1 MRKGGNAVKILS
13 GLVLLCL
20 SIAAHG
26 QGARPDPLPVP
37 PGSVVPPVA
46 VDPVARAMAQQALTL
61 AADPT
66 IAKTTVVGGPP
77 GVPFIVDTGGTIG
90 NTPFQVNGNQANNT
104 GYTAFKYGAD
114 AKGVTNYWVKS
125 RSPTPNGFAAV
136 QLGDRIVADFWQAG
150 TGAQT
155 GHVGAIQVSVDNADF
170 TAGEVAGRWA
180 LSTGTGVH
188 SSQASKLYP
197 NRWGTLEAIVA
208 NSYQQVMFPGGV
220 VDTTPQPGGNFGG
233 WVVIG
238 AGAASPG
245 FGALKFLS
253 EGAALLSA
261 PEPGAFEVDAA
272 ARPYFTAGDG
282 VRRRIVLADT
292 TAPSVRAM
300 ATAGPGATAAID
312 GVGTSGIV
320 MLTTGAGTGS
330 GDLFTVTYPR
340 AYPMASYPVVSAA
353 NAAAVALVR
362 GGYLTATAAG
372 FTLSLPP
379 GTTAAAG
386 TIYAITFDA
395 PGR

>member
-1 MRKGGNAVKILS
+1 MTIRIW
-13 GLVLLCL
+13 LLLICL
-20 SIAAHG
+20 PTATYG
-26 QGARPDPLPVP
+26 QTVRPDPLPGPALP
-37 PGSVVPPVA
+37 PIPV

-66 IAKTTVVGGPP
+66 ITKTTVVAGPP
-77 GVPFIVDTGGTIG
+77 GTPFIVDAAGTIG
-90 NTPFQVNGNQANNT
+90 NTPFQINGNQAGNT
-104 GYTAFKYGAD
+104 GFTAFKYGAD
-114 AKGVTNYWVKS
+114 GKGVTNYWVKS

-136 QLGDRIVADFWQAG
+136 QLGDRIVADYWQAG

-155 GHVGAIQVSVDNADF
+155 GHAGAIQVTVDNAAF
-170 TAGEVAGRWA
+170 TAGEVAGRWSLA
-180 LSTGTGVH
+180 TGTGVH
-188 SSQASKLYP
+188 QLQASKLYP
-197 NRWGTLEAIVA
+197 NRWGTMEAIVA

-220 VDTTPQPGGNFGG
+220 VDATPQAGGNFGG

-245 FGALKFLS
+245 YGPLKFLS
-253 EGAALLSA
+253 AGAALLTT

-272 ARPYFTAGDG
+272 ARPYFTSGDG

-292 TAPSVRAM
+292 LAPSVRAL
-300 ATAGPGATAAID
+300 ASAGPGATAVID

-320 MLTTGAGTGS
+320 TLTTGTGAGS
-330 GDLFTVTYPR
+330 GELFTVTYPR
-340 AYPMASYPVVSAA
+340 AYPTASYPVVSAA
-353 NAAAVALVR
+353 NAEAVALVR
-362 GGYLTATAAG
+362 GGYLTATASG

-379 GTTAAAG
+379 GTSAAAG